1 MYTRKQILINQK
13 KFNREI
19 FEFLKKDFL
28 HQKNE
33 LNKIETEDE
42 FIIKEKKKLEKKFD
56 KIDVKKEVRKFFINE
71 NNLYPK
77 FYAWWDKEQESVE
90 IFLYEIK

>member
-1 MYTRKQILINQK
+1 MHNRKEILINQK

-19 FEFLKKDFL
+19 IEFLKKDFL

-33 LNKIETEDE
+33 LNQIETEDE

-56 KIDVKKEVRKFFINE
+56 KIDVKKEVKKFLINE

-77 FYAWWDKEQESVE
+77 FYAWWDEEQEKVE
-90 IFLYEIK
+90 IFLYEIN